1 VTKTTRTSS
10 YLRQVTR
17 HHEGNL
23 PLLKPP
29 HTLAQHW
36 RTLSPYERTTE
47 TMQPARYSLAET
59 GTSQVLQK
67 PASLSIQDETE
78 PQPTQPPT
86 KIEQAAGKQEATSP
100 SSTRPSAFLA
110 PVTLPDSSPVTEER
124 TTATSAQVRRSPAS
138 VEPTPEPLARKQ
150 RSQVE
155 VRQVP
160 ATSTH
165 SSTAETDQSSLATLE
180 RNAPDELRRA
190 EIAAGTGRSSLVTR
204 AAPDK
209 PTGVSDNV
217 KPASITLRPR
227 SGQPQEAIGTPTN
240 NRRITDLAEQE
251 SRISA
256 RALEPQRRSAA
267 LPYKQETQQHA
278 AIHIGSIDIH
288 IVAAAPLAPAR
299 SATARPHSSLSREMT
314 SFIGLRQG

>member
-36 RTLSPYERTTE
+36 RTLSPYKKTTE
-47 TMQPARYSLAET
+47 TMQPARYSPAET
-59 GTSQVLQK
+59 GTSQLLQK
-67 PASLSIQDETE
+67 PASLSTQHETE
-78 PQPTQPPT
+78 PQLTLPPT
-86 KIEQAAGKQEATSP
+86 KREQAAGEQEATSP
-100 SSTRPSAFLA
+100 SSTRPSAFLVPA
-110 PVTLPDSSPVTEER
+110 TLPDSSPVTAER

-160 ATSTH
+160 AISKHTST
-165 SSTAETDQSSLATLE
+165 
-180 RNAPDELRRA
+180 
-190 EIAAGTGRSSLVTR
+190 AGTGRSSLVKR

-251 SRISA
+251 SRVSA
-256 RALEPQRRSAA
+256 RALKSQRGSAA